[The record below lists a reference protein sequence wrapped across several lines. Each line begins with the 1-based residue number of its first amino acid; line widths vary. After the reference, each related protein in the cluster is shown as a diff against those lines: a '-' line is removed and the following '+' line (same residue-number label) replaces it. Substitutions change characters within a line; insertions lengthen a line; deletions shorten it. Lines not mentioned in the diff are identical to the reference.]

1 MRVFACVLRRR
12 VIIGPMA
19 KRPKKT
25 EQTKA
30 DIREA
35 FWRFYAESP
44 IEKVSVRQVCEL
56 AGYNRATF
64 YLYFQDIYDL
74 LESIEA
80 ELLAGMTACVESCMQ
95 RLEKN
100 SGKLALMAA
109 LKEVIIFYERNK
121 RYIVVLL
128 GPQGDPAFTIRLKDA
143 LKPLWRRYVI
153 TQTGDHTE
161 QELDL
166 MLEYTLSGT
175 LFMVSR
181 WLAEPGDISAVEIG
195 KLVYDTSIRDLAARA
210 GQ

>member
-1 MRVFACVLRRR
+1 
-12 VIIGPMA
+12 MA
-19 KRPKKT
+19 KRPQKT

-35 FWRFYAESP
+35 FWRLYAEKP
-44 IEKVSVRQVCEL
+44 IEKVSVRQVCET

-74 LESIEA
+74 LESIEV
-80 ELLAGMTACVESCMQ
+80 ELLDGMTACVESCMQ
-95 RLEKN
+95 RLEKS

-109 LKEVIIFYERNK
+109 LKEVIVFYERNK

-128 GPQGDPAFTIRLKDA
+128 GPQGDPAFTVRLKDA

-195 KLVYDTSIRDLAARA
+195 KLVYDTSIRDLSARA

>member
-1 MRVFACVLRRR
+1 
-12 VIIGPMA
+12 MA
-19 KRPKKT
+19 KRPQKT

-35 FWRFYAESP
+35 FWRLYAKRP
-44 IEKVSVRQVCEL
+44 IEKVSVRQVCET

-74 LESIEA
+74 LESIEV
-80 ELLAGMTACVESCMQ
+80 ELLDGMTACVESCMQ

-109 LKEVIIFYERNK
+109 LKEVIVFYERNK

-128 GPQGDPAFTIRLKDA
+128 GPQGDPAFTVRLKDA

>member
-1 MRVFACVLRRR
+1 
-12 VIIGPMA
+12 MA
-19 KRPKKT
+19 KRPQKT

-35 FWRFYAESP
+35 FWRLYADSP

-95 RLEKN
+95 RLEKSN
-100 SGKLALMAA
+100 GKLALMAA
-109 LKEVIIFYERNK
+109 LKEVIVFYERNK

-128 GPQGDPAFTIRLKDA
+128 GPQGDPSFTIRLKDA

-195 KLVYDTSIRDLAARA
+195 KLVYDTSIRDLSARA